1 MPTTAMMIEALV
13 QHRAKDPSGCSVP
26 TDYFWQL
33 VERFKADL
41 VNQAFAILCNVPD
54 AEDVA
59 QASLCEAFEG
69 LSGLRDPYQLGNWL
83 RQINRRNALDL
94 LRRRKRDQAGIQRA
108 SQDPMR
114 DTSATGGFSRVDLK
128 EIVARAIDALPT
140 DLREIV
146 VLRYWEHLAYQD
158 IASRLGLPIGTVKS
172 QLFRADSMLEQRLRK
187 YVDPASSSKIA
198 ETAPPEPGAGHEEA
212 QA

>member
-13 QHRAKDPSGCSVP
+13 QHRAKDPSGCAIP

-41 VNQAFAILCNVPD
+41 VNQAFAILGNVPD

-69 LSGLRDPYQLGNWL
+69 LNNLRDPYQLGNWL

-94 LRRRKRDQAGIQRA
+94 LRRRKRDQSGLQRA
-108 SQDPMR
+108 IQDPLR
-114 DTSATGGFSRVDLK
+114 DSSATGGFSRVDLK

-146 VLRYWEHLAYQD
+146 VLRYWEHLSYQD
-158 IASRLGLPIGTVKS
+158 IASRLGLPVGTVKS

-187 YVDPASSSKIA
+187 YVESSAQGPSSKSA
-198 ETAPPEPGAGHEEA
+198 APEATEEP
-212 QA
+212 QS

>member
-13 QHRAKDPSGCSVP
+13 QHRAKDPTGCAMP
-26 TDYFWQL
+26 ADYFWQL

-41 VNQAFAILCNVPD
+41 VNQAFAILSNVPD

-69 LSGLRDPYQLGNWL
+69 LNSLKDPQQLGNWL
-83 RQINRRNALDL
+83 RQINRRNAVDL
-94 LRRRKRDQAGIQRA
+94 LRRRKRDRAKLERAG
-108 SQDPMR
+108 QDPMR

-140 DLREIV
+140 ELREIV
-146 VLRYWEHLAYQD
+146 VLRYWEHLSYQD
-158 IASRLGLPIGTVKS
+158 IAARLGLPVGTVKS
-172 QLFRADSMLEQRLRK
+172 QLFRSDGLLEQRLRK
-187 YVDPASSSKIA
+187 YVDPAGPSKA
-198 ETAPPEPGAGHEEA
+198 NSAAKEPETP
-212 QA
+212 